1 MLRITTTTGAEGTE
15 VTIEGRLAGPW
26 VEEMAACWRIL
37 IARQTAHAIRINLDA
52 VTFVSAAGQALLR
65 TLHNQGAVL
74 MATECMM
81 RAIVEQLTGNNEEE
95 KLSPA
100 TPGTKE
106 MT

>member
-1 MLRITTTTGAEGTE
+1 MLRITTTTRADGTE
-15 VTIEGRLAGPW
+15 VTLEGRLAGPW

-37 IARQTAHAIRINLDA
+37 IAQPTARAIRINLDA

-81 RAIVEQLTGNNEEE
+81 RAIVERITSN
-95 KLSPA
+95 
-100 TPGTKE
+100 KE
-106 MT
+106 GKYPRPRREQRR